1 MSLTPKQIQ
10 IVRSTVPVLKVHG
23 NEITT
28 RFYKTLLD
36 DIPELHNTFNTTN
49 QTSGSQQR
57 ALTGFLCAY
66 ASHID
71 DLGSL
76 SPAVESICQ
85 KHASLYVKPGHY
97 KIVGKYLLRAMGDV
111 LGAALTKETLAAWE
125 AAYWQLASIM
135 IAKEAQMMELAGEWT
150 DWREFRIARKVK
162 ESDEITSFYLKPVDG
177 KALPSYKPGQYLS
190 VMTVVPKLN
199 YMQPRQYS
207 LSDQPNPESYRI
219 TVKREAGLSE
229 GPHETV
235 VPPGYVSNVLHDLKN
250 EGDSVFVSHPAG
262 DFYLNPETDSGAP
275 TVLLSAAIGLTP
287 MLSMLNTLL
296 DRGPTQHIS
305 FIHGARNTSVQ
316 AFGEYIRNAAKQ
328 HPNLMA
334 SFFIDAPK
342 IHEDIEGVHYRY
354 TGHVRLGALDRTRDL
369 CLDNVTTR
377 YFICGPRDL

>member
-111 LGAALTKETLAAWE
+111 LH
-125 AAYWQLASIM
+125 
-135 IAKEAQMMELAGEWT
+135 
-150 DWREFRIARKVK
+150 
-162 ESDEITSFYLKPVDG
+162 G
-177 KALPSYKPGQYLS
+177 KQ
-190 VMTVVPKLN
+190 
-199 YMQPRQYS
+199 R
-207 LSDQPNPESYRI
+207 
-219 TVKREAGLSE
+219 
-229 GPHETV
+229 
-235 VPPGYVSNVLHDLKN
+235 
-250 EGDSVFVSHPAG
+250 
-262 DFYLNPETDSGAP
+262 
-275 TVLLSAAIGLTP
+275 
-287 MLSMLNTLL
+287 
-296 DRGPTQHIS
+296 
-305 FIHGARNTSVQ
+305 
-316 AFGEYIRNAAKQ
+316 
-328 HPNLMA
+328 
-334 SFFIDAPK
+334 
-342 IHEDIEGVHYRY
+342 
-354 TGHVRLGALDRTRDL
+354 TG
-369 CLDNVTTR
+369 N
-377 YFICGPRDL
+377 